1 MHSDYTVGFAMRS
14 SIFDLRSTSKR
25 AVVFLA
31 VCGAILLA
39 SCAENMRNDGRIK
52 PYEPNPAGGGISEQ
66 PIDPNAVARSQT
78 ANFALEQ
85 GKDAGGNLVTTFP
98 VDVTTELLQRGQARY
113 TIYCVPCHG
122 AQGDGKGLITNF
134 GMPNPPS
141 YQDAQLLS
149 APVGHFFD
157 VITNGKGKMYSYAS
171 RISVNDRWAIV
182 AYVRALQKNPQAPLE
197 VTPEQLQQAGGV
209 Q

>member
-1 MHSDYTVGFAMRS
+1 MRS
-14 SIFDLRSTSKR
+14 SIIDLRSTSKK
-25 AVVFLA
+25 AFVFLA
-31 VCGAILLA
+31 ICGAILLA

-52 PYEPNPAGGGISEQ
+52 PYEPNPAGGGISQQ

-78 ANFALEQ
+78 ADFALEQ

-98 VDVTTELLQRGQARY
+98 VDVTTEVVQRGQARY
-113 TIYCVPCHG
+113 NVYCTPCHG

-134 GMPNPPS
+134 GMPAPPS

-171 RISVNDRWAIV
+171 RISVSDRWAIV
-182 AYVRALQKNPQAPLE
+182 AYVRALQKNPQAPLD
-197 VTPEQLQQAGGV
+197 VAPEQLQQAGGV